1 MGINNFGREFSKMKG
16 NAVLK
21 KLGISFL
28 GGLGV
33 GLLVNK
39 AFDAGREYGVAE
51 VGEELENSY
60 DRINSADKESL

>member
-1 MGINNFGREFSKMKG
+1 MGINNFGREFSKMKS

-39 AFDAGREYGVAE
+39 AFDAGREYPQRAG
-51 VGEELENSY
+51 
-60 DRINSADKESL
+60 DR